1 MHLSIIQLLILP
13 LEESLYILK
22 IIESKA
28 GANCLKCMQLQ
39 LCAVVRQ
46 VYAVVIAV
54 AVVAALS
61 HHLQL
66 YLQLCLA

>member
-1 MHLSIIQLLILP
+1 MKDHHSKGKRYGMIYGQQSWGQLS
-13 LEESLYILK
+13 EVH
-22 IIESKA
+22 
-28 GANCLKCMQLQ
+28 
-39 LCAVVRQ
+39 AVVRQ

-54 AVVAALS
+54 AVVAALN

>member
-1 MHLSIIQLLILP
+1 MPSGP
-13 LEESLYILK
+13 K
-22 IIESKA
+22 IDCENYNFCFHGKA

-39 LCAVVRQ
+39 MCAVVRQ